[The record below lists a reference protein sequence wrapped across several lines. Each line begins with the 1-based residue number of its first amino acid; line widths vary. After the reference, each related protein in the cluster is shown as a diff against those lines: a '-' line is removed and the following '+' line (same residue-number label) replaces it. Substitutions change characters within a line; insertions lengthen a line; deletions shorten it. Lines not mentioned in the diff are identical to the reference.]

1 MLSLSYTDL
10 CSLVN
15 FIELSISSL
24 ITVELLLDSSTATNS
39 KVYLSLHNH
48 SLELL
53 HRLTL

>member
-1 MLSLSYTDL
+1 MLLLNYTDW

-24 ITVELLLDSSTATNS
+24 ITVELLLDSFTATNS

-53 HRLTL
+53 LRLTL

>member
-24 ITVELLLDSSTATNS
+24 IAVELLLDSSTATNS
-39 KVYLSLHNH
+39 KVYLSLHNL